1 MARQSIDPEPLS
13 SFLEKEKIASLEQL
27 KQALQTTGTM
37 TVFRKLQRLGYRS
50 SYSHRGRF
58 YTLQDLAQFDEWG
71 LWSYHSVWFSKYGN
85 LIETA
90 LEFVQESTDGYTVA
104 ELEDL
109 LHVQCKAALLKLYQQ
124 KRVEREIWSEG
135 YVYFS
140 VNVARGDSQRLAR
153 KEAAVDLEGRHGA
166 RITHELK
173 AAILLFHS
181 LLDEKQRRLHAG
193 LEAYKLG
200 HGGDGQIAALLGI
213 DRHTV
218 AKGRREILGTDTG
231 QAGIRKAG
239 GGRKAQEKKHPK
251 SSKESKLSCLSCIT

>member
-1 MARQSIDPEPLS
+1 MARQTIDPEPLR
-13 SFLEKEKIASLEQL
+13 SFLDKEKIASLEQL

-37 TVFRKLQRLGYRS
+37 TVFRKLHVLGYRS

-90 LEFVQESTDGYTVA
+90 LEFIQESTNGYTVA
-104 ELEDL
+104 ELEAL
-109 LHVQCKAALLKLYQQ
+109 LHVQCKAALLKLYLQ
-124 KRVEREIWSEG
+124 KRVEREMRSEG

-140 VNVARGDSQRLAR
+140 MNLTQQRSQRLAR
-153 KEAAVDLEGRHGA
+153 TEAAVDLEGRHGA
-166 RITHELK
+166 MRTHELK

-218 AKGRREILGTDTG
+218 AKGRREIIGNDTG
-231 QAGIRKAG
+231 QERIRKVGA
-239 GGRKAQEKKHPK
+239 GRKAQKKKHPK
-251 SSKESKLSCLSCIT
+251 SSSESKLS

>member
-1 MARQSIDPEPLS
+1 MARQTIDPEPLR

-37 TVFRKLQRLGYRS
+37 TVFRKLQLLGYRS

-58 YTLQDLAQFDEWG
+58 YTLQDLAQFDERG

-109 LHVQCKAALLKLYQQ
+109 LHVQCKEALLKLYLQ
-124 KRVEREIWSEG
+124 KRVEREMRHEG

-140 VNVARGDSQRLAR
+140 MNLARRRSQRLAR
-153 KEAAVDLEGRHGA
+153 TEAAVGLEGRHGA
-166 RITHELK
+166 MITHELK

-181 LLDEKQRRLHAG
+181 LLNEKQRRLHAG

-218 AKGRREILGTDTG
+218 AKGRQEIIGNDTG
-231 QAGIRKAG
+231 QEGIRKAG
-239 GGRKAQEKKHPK
+239 AGRKAQEKKHPK
-251 SSKESKLSCLSCIT
+251 SSNESKLC